1 MSQTNLVISTTTQED
16 NQELPPSETPV
27 LPVVPAPAAKPAAA
41 KVKKP
46 RAPTLKPTYKRFM
59 ALAVWLIHQ
68 FKENGI
74 SDDDDE
80 TFQNAINLLC
90 VFKNLDEQNNFYND
104 FDLKKNQQI
113 IKVMIS
119 DKKKIENEAKKLAE
133 KERKLEEK
141 KAKQLAEKERKLAEK
156 LANPNAP
163 PPKTRGGRAKK
174 NPVVADNQHDR
185 ISQMVLAP
193 PEPSIP
199 EPVVAPEPVLVPEP
213 EPSIPEPE
221 PSPEPV
227 LVPEPSPEPEPVA
240 PEPVVVADAKKT
252 KKPRTTKK
260 NTPAPAP
267 LAPPAPPAPPAQEPA
282 LVTAPA
288 PPAQEPAKKT
298 KKTPA
303 KKNIPPPPP
312 PPPPVEEKEE
322 EEGEVADDDDDEEEV
337 AVSVSKFTYENTL
350 YLIDKSSGTIYDY
363 HSQEEIGSLVD
374 GHIQFLK

>member
-1 MSQTNLVISTTTQED
+1 
-16 NQELPPSETPV
+16 
-27 LPVVPAPAAKPAAA
+27 
-41 KVKKP
+41 
-46 RAPTLKPTYKRFM
+46 M

-74 SDDDDE
+74 IDDDDE

-199 EPVVAPEPVLVPEP
+199 EP
-213 EPSIPEPE
+213 E

-252 KKPRTTKK
+252 KKPRTTK
-260 NTPAPAP
+260 NPF
-267 LAPPAPPAPPAQEPA
+267 
-282 LVTAPA
+282 
-288 PPAQEPAKKT
+288 KKC
-298 KKTPA
+298 
-303 KKNIPPPPP
+303 
-312 PPPPVEEKEE
+312 
-322 EEGEVADDDDDEEEV
+322 
-337 AVSVSKFTYENTL
+337 TL
-350 YLIDKSSGTIYDY
+350 
-363 HSQEEIGSLVD
+363 
-374 GHIQFLK
+374 

>member
-74 SDDDDE
+74 IDDDDE

-174 NPVVADNQHDR
+174 TPVVADNQHDR

-199 EPVVAPEPVLVPEP
+199 EPVAPEPVAEPVAPEPVLVAPEPVLVP
-213 EPSIPEPE
+213 PEPE
-221 PSPEPV
+221 PV
-227 LVPEPSPEPEPVA
+227 VVAPEPSPPEPVA

-260 NTPAPAP
+260 NTPA
-267 LAPPAPPAPPAQEPA
+267 PAPPAPPAQEPA